1 MKFITIVNP
10 FSGKRKSIQIFD
22 KINPI
27 FNSKNIELHKIVT
40 KFKGHAVELI
50 QKTNLNIYDGVVII
64 GGDGTFHEAIN
75 GMLNRHDK
83 KKIPIGIIPS
93 GSGNSFMMDLNLT
106 NPIEAA
112 YKIINLKKR
121 SIDITKIYMQKKL
134 LYSINLVGWGMVT
147 DVGIRSEN
155 YRFIGPL
162 RYTIASIIEII
173 FKKNRKALLEI
184 NGEKIQQEFT
194 FIVACNSIN
203 IGKGMKM
210 APKAKIDDGLI
221 DVITVDGNIK
231 RKRLLKVLPKLFTG
245 DHIYEPEVNYYQT
258 NKFSIT
264 SINKDLLNIDGEIIG
279 STPFKVEIIPKA
291 IQIFN

>member
-10 FSGKRKSIQIFD
+10 FSGKRKSIQIFN
-22 KINPI
+22 KIKPI
-27 FNSKNIELHKIVT
+27 FNSNNIELDNIET
-40 KFKGHAVELI
+40 KFQGHAKELI
-50 QKTNLNIYDGVVII
+50 QKIDLSIYDGIIII
-64 GGDGTFHEAIN
+64 GGDGTFHETIN
-75 GMLNRHDK
+75 GMLNRLDK
-83 KKIPIGIIPS
+83 KKIPIGIIPG

-106 NPIEAA
+106 DPIKATNA
-112 YKIINLKKR
+112 IINLKTK
-121 SIDITKIYMQKKL
+121 SIDVTKIHMQKEL
-134 LYSINLVGWGMVT
+134 LYSINLIGWGMVT

-155 YRFIGPL
+155 YRFIGPA

-173 FKKNRKALLEI
+173 FKKTRKALLEI
-184 NGEKIQQEFT
+184 NDKKIQQEFT
-194 FIVACNSIN
+194 FIVACNSMN

-231 RKRLLKVLPKLFTG
+231 RKRLLSVLPKLFTG
-245 DHIYEPEVNYYQT
+245 EHIHEPEVNYYQT

-264 SINKDLLNIDGEIIG
+264 SDNKDLLNIDGEIIG

-291 IQIFN
+291 IKIFN

>member
-1 MKFITIVNP
+1 MKFLTIVNP

-27 FNSKNIELHKIVT
+27 FNSNEIELERFET
-40 KFKGHAVELI
+40 KYQSHAQELI
-50 QKTNLNIYDGVVII
+50 QKTNLTVYKGIIII
-64 GGDGTFHEAIN
+64 GGDGTFHEVVN
-75 GMLNRHDK
+75 GMLTRQDK
-83 KKIPIGIIPS
+83 KKIPIGIIPC
-93 GSGNSFMMDLNLT
+93 GSGNSFMMDLKLT
-106 NPIEAA
+106 DPIKAA
-112 YKIINLKKR
+112 NSIITLKTKY
-121 SIDITKIYMQKKL
+121 IDVAKIYMKKKL
-134 LYSINLVGWGMVT
+134 LYSINLIGWGMVT

-155 YRFIGPL
+155 YRFIGPV

-173 FKKNRKALLEI
+173 FKKTRNALLEI
-184 NGEKIQQEFT
+184 NGKKIQQDFT
-194 FIVACNSIN
+194 FIVACNSMN

-210 APKAKIDDGLI
+210 APNAKIDDGLI

-231 RKRLLKVLPKLFTG
+231 RLRLLSVLPKLFSA

-264 SINKDLLNIDGEIIG
+264 SVNKDLLNIDGEIIG
-279 STPFKVEIIPKA
+279 STPFKVEIMPKA

>member
-1 MKFITIVNP
+1 MC
-10 FSGKRKSIQIFD
+10 
-22 KINPI
+22 
-27 FNSKNIELHKIVT
+27 
-40 KFKGHAVELI
+40 
-50 QKTNLNIYDGVVII
+50 
-64 GGDGTFHEAIN
+64 
-75 GMLNRHDK
+75 
-83 KKIPIGIIPS
+83 
-93 GSGNSFMMDLNLT
+93 
-106 NPIEAA
+106 
-112 YKIINLKKR
+112 
-121 SIDITKIYMQKKL
+121 
-134 LYSINLVGWGMVT
+134 
-147 DVGIRSEN
+147 IRD
-155 YRFIGPL
+155 R
-162 RYTIASIIEII
+162 
-173 FKKNRKALLEI
+173 
-184 NGEKIQQEFT
+184 FT

-221 DVITVDGNIK
+221 DVITVDGNVK

>member
-1 MKFITIVNP
+1 
-10 FSGKRKSIQIFD
+10 
-22 KINPI
+22 
-27 FNSKNIELHKIVT
+27 
-40 KFKGHAVELI
+40 
-50 QKTNLNIYDGVVII
+50 
-64 GGDGTFHEAIN
+64 
-75 GMLNRHDK
+75 MLNRHDK